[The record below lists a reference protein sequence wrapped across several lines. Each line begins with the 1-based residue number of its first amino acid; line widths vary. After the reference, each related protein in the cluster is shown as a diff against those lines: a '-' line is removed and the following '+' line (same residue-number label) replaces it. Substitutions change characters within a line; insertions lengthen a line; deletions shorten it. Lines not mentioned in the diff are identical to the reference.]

1 VECFV
6 KAGDIVAAGSRQ
18 QFSHLCL
25 VHDGSRQ
32 RGKQRAAK

>member
-1 VECFV
+1 VECFI

-25 VHDGSRQ
+25 VHDASRP
-32 RGKQRAAK
+32 RGKRRAAQ